1 MIYRFRVTLNGDETT
16 FRDIEIEATNSFE
29 DFHNV
34 ILQSF
39 GFDGM
44 EMASFYLADEEW
56 EPLEEITLFDMS
68 DEEEDEEKEPSKKL
82 IMQEVQLEDLVHEDQ
97 TRLVYIYDFLN
108 LWTFMVELA
117 EITERDESINYPN
130 LLFAQGQLNFSIED
144 DSYSEEDQ
152 EDRYALGNDE
162 DMDLFDDNGLF
173 DDIDDFDELDSFD
186 DNWN

>member
-16 FRDIEIEATNSFE
+16 FRDIEVEATDTFE
-29 DFHNV
+29 DLHNA

-68 DEEEDEEKEPSKKL
+68 EDETKEANQPKKL
-82 IMQEVQLEDLVHEDQ
+82 IMQEVQLEDMLHEEQ
-97 TRLVYIYDFLN
+97 TRSVYIYDFLN

-117 EITERDESINYPN
+117 QITEKEENQTYPN
-130 LLFAQGQLNFSIED
+130 LLYAQGQLDFGAN
-144 DSYSEEDQ
+144 SEEIVFDH
-152 EDRYALGNDE
+152 DDPYALNDDE
-162 DMDLFDDNGLF
+162 MNLFDDNGMF
-173 DDIDDFDELDSFD
+173 EEMDDDFDSYDSYD
-186 DNWN
+186 EDWN